1 MDYRIIG
8 VDGRPRR
15 LRRDKVVYVSPDIVA
30 LWPSEEALKRLRV
43 HDGARE
49 QARRSVNLETLW
61 SLVIEGGGST
71 QTWNLQE
78 LREMHDDGGSV
89 EPRPVGA
96 EQAITLLQRAALR
109 EDSPESAA
117 LMQAAHLHGAAS
129 AFDVLVRLGH
139 WSRDENLEL
148 HRLRIPDEF
157 PATLLASV

>member
-1 MDYRIIG
+1 
-8 VDGRPRR
+8 
-15 LRRDKVVYVSPDIVA
+15 
-30 LWPSEEALKRLRV
+30 
-43 HDGARE
+43 
-49 QARRSVNLETLW
+49 LW

-157 PATLLASV
+157 PAALLASV